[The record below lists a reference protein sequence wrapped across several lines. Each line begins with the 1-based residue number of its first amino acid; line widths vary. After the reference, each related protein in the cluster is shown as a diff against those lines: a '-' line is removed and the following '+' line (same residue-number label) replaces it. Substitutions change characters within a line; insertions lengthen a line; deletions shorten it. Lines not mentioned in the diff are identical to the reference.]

1 MSSPGTFKLFNT
13 LSRQLEAFEPLKDR
27 KVGLYACGPTVY
39 DFTHLGHLRKYAM
52 DDVLVRTLR
61 FLGYQV
67 KFVQNI
73 TDVGHL
79 ASDAD
84 EGEDKLEKGARK
96 YNQSVWDVARRFEDY
111 YFYSMDLIG
120 NLRPDISSRATEH
133 IKEQLAMVVELERQ
147 GFAYVIEGD
156 GVYFDTS
163 RFEGYGQLARLKV
176 DQQQAGARV
185 GENQA
190 KRHPSDFALWKF
202 ERPGENRAMVWP
214 SPWHERSFPGWH
226 IECSA
231 MAIHYLGEQFEIH
244 TGGIDHIPVH
254 HTNEI
259 AQAEAATGKSPFVR
273 FWVHHN
279 FLQVEG
285 EKMSKSL
292 NNFLTIDDIIKAGI
306 APKALRLLFLGTHYR
321 SEMNYTAEAAAGA
334 QSAWQKLLASVREWL
349 TKVGDDKVEPI
360 ALDEIE
366 SDSLSQSV
374 LSHWESFGAAI
385 LEDLNTPQALAVMW
399 AVRGDDELTP
409 RERLRLVITF
419 DQVFGFDLVGEAKQF
434 AGQSD
439 QELDASQLPDKIQI
453 LVSER
458 QAARERKDWQLA
470 DQLRDQ
476 LEEAGYLVRDVHNG
490 QQAVYLIK

>member
-1 MSSPGTFKLFNT
+1 MSSLGTFKLFNT

-39 DFTHLGHLRKYAM
+39 DFTHLGHLRKYTM

-439 QELDASQLPDKIQI
+439 QELDLSQLPDKIQI